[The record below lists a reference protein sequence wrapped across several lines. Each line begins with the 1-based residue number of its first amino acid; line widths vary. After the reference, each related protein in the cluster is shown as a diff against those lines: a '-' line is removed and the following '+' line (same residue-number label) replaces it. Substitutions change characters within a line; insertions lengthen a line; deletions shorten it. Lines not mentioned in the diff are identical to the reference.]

1 MKATA
6 IAVMIVFRYKT
17 KIVKNLKFLINVK
30 SVEIAQ
36 KYPSDDTY
44 NMYDFRN
51 W

>member
-17 KIVKNLKFLINVK
+17 KIVKNLKFLINK
-30 SVEIAQ
+30 NVEIAQ

>member
-17 KIVKNLKFLINVK
+17 KIVKNLKFLIN
-30 SVEIAQ
+30 EIAQ

>member
-17 KIVKNLKFLINVK
+17 KIVKNLKFLK
-30 SVEIAQ
+30 IAQ

>member
-17 KIVKNLKFLINVK
+17 KIVKNLKFLIKN
-30 SVEIAQ
+30 VEIAQ

>member
-6 IAVMIVFRYKT
+6 IAVMIVFRYKL
-17 KIVKNLKFLINVK
+17 KIVKNSKFLI
-30 SVEIAQ
+30 IAQ

>member
-17 KIVKNLKFLINVK
+17 KIVKNLKFIKN
-30 SVEIAQ
+30 VEIAQ